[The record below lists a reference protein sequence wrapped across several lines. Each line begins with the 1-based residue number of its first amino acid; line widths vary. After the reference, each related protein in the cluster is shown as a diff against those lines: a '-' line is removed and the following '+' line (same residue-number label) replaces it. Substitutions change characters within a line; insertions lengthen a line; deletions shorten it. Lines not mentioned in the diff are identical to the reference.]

1 MKQKAKTAYDLLPVE
16 VRTPLPK
23 YARVNTLLSSV
34 DEIMNGFSKFNLD
47 AVFYRRD
54 QTSVPN
60 LTP

>member
-1 MKQKAKTAYDLLPVE
+1 MGKHEAKRLE
-16 VRTPLPK
+16 EKSRQVRERIK
-23 YARVNTLLSSV
+23 VKKNK
-34 DEIMNGFSKFNLD
+34 G